1 MMGFYHQDYPSEKK
15 KKKKGASWKQS
26 LCKSVLQVAFYF
38 PQKSCINLKYSES
51 MLILD
56 NL

>member
-1 MMGFYHQDYPSEKK
+1 MMGFYHQDYPSE